1 MGYNDDWESLMN
13 SVFGPGGRM
22 RTGGAPAAKDA
33 KTGPKPA
40 AKAGPKPAKP
50 APDLNQALLEQ
61 QKALDKLLKKQS
73 EALRAQDASTKQA
86 LEDSRRLLR
95 DG

>member
-33 KTGPKPA
+33 KTGPKPPGRNPRQRP
-40 AKAGPKPAKP
+40 GPNPP
-50 APDLNQALLEQ
+50 NPTAP
-61 QKALDKLLKKQS
+61 
-73 EALRAQDASTKQA
+73 T
-86 LEDSRRLLR
+86 
-95 DG
+95 

>member
-33 KTGPKPA
+33 KGRNLRQRPGPNP
-40 AKAGPKPAKP
+40 PNPTDRP
-50 APDLNQALLEQ
+50 P
-61 QKALDKLLKKQS
+61 
-73 EALRAQDASTKQA
+73 T
-86 LEDSRRLLR
+86 
-95 DG
+95 